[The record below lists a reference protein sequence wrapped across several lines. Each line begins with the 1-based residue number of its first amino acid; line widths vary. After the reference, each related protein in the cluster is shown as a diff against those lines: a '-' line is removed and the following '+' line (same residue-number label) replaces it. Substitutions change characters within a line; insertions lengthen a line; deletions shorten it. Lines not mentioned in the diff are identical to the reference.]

1 MLPFDESRIR
11 YVQFPISFILSTVQ
25 FGSCKTRCEELFR
38 NSSRGYHKEKKAHC
52 VIVHVNESAETSA
65 CAGAS
70 IKAGTELSR
79 VATQLHD
86 KVSTEAD
93 RRIPQMQLAPV
104 QRRYSFPQYSAQS
117 SPHNLLST
125 SRAQAAVSDS
135 LLEAMHSIRSFHDF
149 TNDAAP
155 SSRSWAPKP
164 SMSIPA
170 FANLAS
176 TSPGCA
182 GRASPTSP

>member
-1 MLPFDESRIR
+1 MCPARQFVVNYKESGFCVFHLLPFDESRIR

-86 KVSTEAD
+86 
-93 RRIPQMQLAPV
+93 Q
-104 QRRYSFPQYSAQS
+104 SF
-117 SPHNLLST
+117 N
-125 SRAQAAVSDS
+125 
-135 LLEAMHSIRSFHDF
+135 
-149 TNDAAP
+149 
-155 SSRSWAPKP
+155 
-164 SMSIPA
+164 
-170 FANLAS
+170 
-176 TSPGCA
+176 
-182 GRASPTSP
+182 